1 MTLNDLGIKL
11 RPAGKFLLLYFFVP
25 AFVRWLMGGS
35 DAFLGRLTFSGLIQ
49 AGFAIAFVRELSGL
63 EPALKPELETWLNKF
78 SQPEERTKEL
88 TGKISSAAGFLVVAA
103 IVWPP
108 VGEIIGKGTLAALIK
123 VSALVYAVYLGS
135 ALWKLSRPFVASARA
150 AAPPPDPDEPP
161 APASRRRCAKC
172 GQLVE
177 DSDSSCS
184 FCRQPLDGGH

>member
-1 MTLNDLGIKL
+1 MDLNDWKVKL
-11 RPAGKFLLLYFFVP
+11 LPAGKLLLLYFFVP

-49 AGFAIAFVRELSGL
+49 AGFAVAFVRELSAL

-88 TGKISSAAGFLVVAA
+88 MGKISSAAAFLVVAA

-135 ALWKLSRPFVASARA
+135 ALWKLSGPFMASARE

-177 DSDSSCS
+177 ESDSFCS